1 MKVLVT
7 GGAGFIGSYLVDSL
21 LTDDTQVTVVDN
33 FESDYPAEVKRRNI
47 AAHLNHPGYALVPFD
62 LRAPEPL
69 IKQVPRTVD
78 VVVHLAGKAGVLPS
92 LADPIST
99 YAANVNGTIAVL
111 EYARAAGVPKV
122 VFASSS
128 SVYGE
133 SPYPPWD
140 EDDILSPVSPYGAS
154 KLAGEQL
161 LRLYSRLYGIQAIA
175 LRYFTAYGPR
185 QRPDLAIHKFARC
198 LRDGRPVTL
207 YGDGSS
213 RRDYTYIDD
222 IVAGTRQ
229 AMAYQ
234 AAGFHA
240 FNLGSG
246 APVTLL
252 QMAKQVATAMRRQA
266 VVEHHPV
273 QAGDPPVT
281 WARIDKARRDLG
293 YQPSLSFADG
303 VTRFVD
309 WYVAEEGRRHDL

>member
-1 MKVLVT
+1 MRALVT
-7 GGAGFIGSYLVDSL
+7 GGAGFIGSHLVDSL
-21 LTDDTQVTVVDN
+21 LADGIHVTVIDN
-33 FESDYPAEVKRRNI
+33 FEPDYPAEAKWRNI
-47 AAHLNHPGYALVPFD
+47 AAHRNHPGYVLVPFD
-62 LRAPEPL
+62 LRSTSPL
-69 IKQVPRTVD
+69 TESVPPVD

-92 LADPIST
+92 LADPAGT
-99 YAANVNGTIAVL
+99 YDANVNGTITVL
-111 EYARAAGVPKV
+111 EYAKAAGVPRV
-122 VFASSS
+122 AFASSS

-133 SPYPPWD
+133 SPNPPWS
-140 EDDILSPVSPYGAS
+140 EDDALLPVSPYGSS
-154 KLAGEQL
+154 KLASEQL
-161 LRLYSRLYGIQAIA
+161 LRVYSRLYGIQVVA

-198 LRDGRPVTL
+198 LREGLPVTL

-229 AMAYQ
+229 AMAYT
-234 AAGFHA
+234 ATGFHA

-252 QMAKQVATAMRRQA
+252 QMVQQVATAMRRQA

>member
-7 GGAGFIGSYLVDSL
+7 GGAGFIGSHLVDSL
-21 LTDDTQVTVVDN
+21 LADDMQVTVVDN
-33 FESDYPAEVKRRNI
+33 FEPDYPAEVKRRNI
-47 AAHLNHPGYALVPFD
+47 AAHLNHPGYALVPVD

-78 VVVHLAGKAGVLPS
+78 VIVHLAGKAGVLPS
-92 LADPIST
+92 LADPAGT

-133 SPYPPWD
+133 SPAPPWG
-140 EDDILSPVSPYGAS
+140 EDASLSPVSPYGAS

-161 LRLYSRLYGIQAIA
+161 LRLYSRLYGIQAVA
-175 LRYFTAYGPR
+175 LRYFTVYGPR

-198 LRDGRPVTL
+198 LREGRLVTL

-213 RRDYTYIDD
+213 MRDYTYIDD

-229 AMAYQ
+229 AMAYS
-234 AAGFHA
+234 AAGFHV

-252 QMAKQVATAMRRQA
+252 QMATQVATAMRVQA
-266 VVEHHPV
+266 VIEHYPV
-273 QAGDPPVT
+273 QAGDPPIT
-281 WARIDKARRDLG
+281 WAQIEKARVNLSYR
-293 YQPSLSFADG
+293 PSFSFSDG
-303 VTRFVD
+303 VARFVD
-309 WYVAEEGRRHDL
+309 WYLLERE